1 MQLNFLGM
9 LQHLTISN
17 YAIIQ
22 HLTIQFGKE
31 LNIITGE
38 TGAGKSILLG
48 ALGLLL
54 GNRTDTSVLRNKQ
67 QKCVVE
73 AEFALANDT
82 DVNVLLEQWELDT
95 LPNSV
100 TLRREITAN
109 SKSRVF
115 INDTPVT
122 LAQLKT
128 VAALL
133 VDLHQQFDTLDLGNS
148 SFQRNIVDA
157 IAQNTA
163 TRASY
168 NQVHKLWRQ
177 QQQQLA
183 EQLEQRNQLQK
194 EQDYYTFLFQELSD
208 AAILPQ
214 EVELLEDEQKTL
226 ANAETITRQLAT
238 AEAILKT
245 GDDNAVNAVKQAI
258 TALQQIAKLNTTA
271 QTLVNRLQ
279 ELHIELKD
287 ISDEVQYALTDVQIN
302 DERLAWVDNRLALLY
317 KLQKKHGA
325 TTTDEL
331 LTIQQQL
338 ENKLQLGE
346 QTDEQIAQL
355 QKDIQKNYQQLLVI
369 GETLHTQRSQVIA
382 PFVSEINTLLKQVDM
397 PNAKLQVQVQK
408 GEPTEF
414 GLDTIHFLL
423 DANNTQ
429 KWEPL
434 HKVASGGE
442 LSRLMLCIKSLVA
455 KHSTIPTLI
464 FDEIDTGISGEA
476 AKKVGSLLRELSQNA
491 QIICVTHQPQVAG
504 KAHQH
509 FYVYKQTVNN
519 EIQTA
524 IKLLSK
530 EERIHQVAQMLS
542 GNNPTQAALHNAQ
555 ELMQLN

>member
-1 MQLNFLGM
+1 M
-9 LQHLTISN
+9 LQQLTISN

-22 HLTIQFGKE
+22 HLTVQFGSE
-31 LNIITGE
+31 LNVITGE

-73 AEFALANDT
+73 AEFAITHNA
-82 DVNVLLEQWELDT
+82 DVNLLLEQWELDT
-95 LPNSV
+95 QPHSI

-133 VDLHQQFDTLDLGNS
+133 VDLHQQFDTLDLGSS
-148 SFQRNIVDA
+148 SFQRNILDA
-157 IAQNTA
+157 IAQNVA
-163 TRASY
+163 TRTSY
-168 NQVHKLWRQ
+168 VQLFKLWRH

-183 EQLEQRNQLQK
+183 EQVEQKKQLQK
-194 EQDYYTFLFQELSD
+194 EHDYNNFLLQELTD
-208 AAILPQ
+208 AAMQPQ
-214 EVELLEDEQKTL
+214 ELELLEEEQKIL

-238 AEAILKT
+238 AETILKT
-245 GDDNAVNAVKQAI
+245 GDENAVNAVKQAI
-258 TALQQIAKLNTTA
+258 NALQQIAKLNTGT

-287 ISDEVQYALTDVQIN
+287 IADEVQYALTDVQIN

-317 KLQKKHGA
+317 KLLKKHG
-325 TTTDEL
+325 TTTTEQL
-331 LTIQQQL
+331 LAIQAEL

-355 QKDIQKNYQQLLVI
+355 EKEIQANYNKLLVI
-369 GETLHTQRSQVIA
+369 GETLHTERSNIIA
-382 PFVSEINTLLKQVDM
+382 PFVSEINTLLQQVDM
-397 PNAKLQVQVQK
+397 PNAKMQVQLEK
-408 GEPTEF
+408 GVPTEF

-423 DANNTQ
+423 DANNTN

-455 KHSTIPTLI
+455 KYSTIPTLI

-476 AKKVGSLLRELSQNA
+476 AKKVGSLLRELAQNA

-524 IKLLSK
+524 IKLLNK

-555 ELMQLN
+555 ELMHLN

>member
-1 MQLNFLGM
+1 M

-48 ALGLLL
+48 AMGLLL

-168 NQVHKLWRQ
+168 TQVHKLWRQ

-194 EQDYYTFLFQELSD
+194 EQDYYTFLFQELAD
-208 AAILPQ
+208 AAIVPQ

-226 ANAETITRQLAT
+226 ANAETITRQLAC
-238 AEAILKT
+238 
-245 GDDNAVNAVKQAI
+245 
-258 TALQQIAKLNTTA
+258 
-271 QTLVNRLQ
+271 
-279 ELHIELKD
+279 
-287 ISDEVQYALTDVQIN
+287 
-302 DERLAWVDNRLALLY
+302 LLY
-317 KLQKKHGA
+317 TSDA
-325 TTTDEL
+325 AD
-331 LTIQQQL
+331 
-338 ENKLQLGE
+338 
-346 QTDEQIAQL
+346 
-355 QKDIQKNYQQLLVI
+355 
-369 GETLHTQRSQVIA
+369 
-382 PFVSEINTLLKQVDM
+382 DM
-397 PNAKLQVQVQK
+397 
-408 GEPTEF
+408 
-414 GLDTIHFLL
+414 
-423 DANNTQ
+423 
-429 KWEPL
+429 
-434 HKVASGGE
+434 
-442 LSRLMLCIKSLVA
+442 
-455 KHSTIPTLI
+455 
-464 FDEIDTGISGEA
+464 
-476 AKKVGSLLRELSQNA
+476 
-491 QIICVTHQPQVAG
+491 
-504 KAHQH
+504 
-509 FYVYKQTVNN
+509 
-519 EIQTA
+519 
-524 IKLLSK
+524 
-530 EERIHQVAQMLS
+530 
-542 GNNPTQAALHNAQ
+542 
-555 ELMQLN
+555 